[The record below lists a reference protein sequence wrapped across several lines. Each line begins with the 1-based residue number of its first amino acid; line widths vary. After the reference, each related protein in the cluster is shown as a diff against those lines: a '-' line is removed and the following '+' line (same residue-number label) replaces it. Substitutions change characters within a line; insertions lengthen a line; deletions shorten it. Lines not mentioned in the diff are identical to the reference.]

1 MERRK
6 YGKIWVM
13 EKWYVRNTEGKVFG
27 PIDLDTLKMWVKDG
41 RVEPLAG
48 VSNDLRSWMLAPMK
62 PELEMNWVVENNPG
76 QFYGPTHRTVLDD
89 LVKSGSLSHEA
100 RFYQDDRGAGL
111 ERMRALTAL
120 LSEKEAEMSRREK
133 ALVEAQRIVAKKDQ
147 QLAAAQKIIA
157 QRDERLAELT
167 AQLAQRDMQI
177 DSLTKTAQTREG
189 AIRSRD
195 AALAQQKA
203 ELERAKDVAKAKEAE
218 VADLKEQFAN
228 AQEVH
233 AREWETEVVQPEVVL
248 SEMPPPVAR
257 QAFNFGGRGGV
268 PAASL
273 AALERQ
279 AQQELAS
286 MGAADVR
293 RFFEKRM

>member
-6 YGKIWVM
+6 YGKIWAM

-27 PIDLDTLKMWVKDG
+27 PIDLDTLKLWVKDG

-48 VSNDLRSWMLAPMK
+48 ISNDLRSWVLAPMK

-89 LVKSGSLSHEA
+89 LVKSGSLSREA

-111 ERMRALTAL
+111 ERLRALTSL
-120 LSEKEAEMSRREK
+120 LSEKEAEISRRDK
-133 ALVEAQRIVAKKDQ
+133 AISEAQRLSAKKDQ
-147 QLAAAQKIIA
+147 QLAAAQKTIA
-157 QRDERLAELT
+157 QRDERLAEST
-167 AQLAQRDMQI
+167 AQLAQRDSQLDTLM
-177 DSLTKTAQTREG
+177 KTVQTRDGE
-189 AIRSRD
+189 IKLRD
-195 AALAQQKA
+195 ATIAQLKA
-203 ELERAKDVAKAKEAE
+203 ELDKAVRLAKAKEAE
-218 VADLKEQFAN
+218 VADLKEQFVR

-233 AREWETEVVQPEVVL
+233 AREWKTEVVQPEVVL

-257 QAFNFGGRGGV
+257 QAFSFGGRGAV
-268 PAASL
+268 PTASL

-293 RFFEKRM
+293 KFFEKRK